1 MIFLMKKIT
10 LKKSDWLT
18 KRLKRPVSLVLF
30 AFFMLLLVAPAQ
42 AQIYAPEGLNMPGT
56 WNGWTN
62 PPANN
67 LAFASS
73 TQVAD
78 GRVLLIDV
86 GTLRWQT
93 TFSVAATGGDITGGT
108 YTWLFTSGPES
119 NAFANK
125 WADVTVSMN
134 SLQEYTYQGA
144 ADNSLT
150 VADGYWYTMNW
161 EDAGYGNTRAIFM
174 ETSAEPVAITSV
186 SVPATVLP
194 NEDVVIGVTTD
205 AAPSPEEL
213 VYLRYTTTAWNTSEV
228 LVVAMTGVNGVATIP
243 GQPDN
248 TTVDYYVFTST
259 VAGIT
264 SDFDLYT
271 IKYNNNGNSN
281 YQYVVG
287 GGAPPV
293 IGWAN
298 LQWPDMGIIVTGSEY
313 LVYGQ
318 VFIPGVTDQAGQG
331 ADVQAWIG
339 YHNED
344 TDPAGWTNWIVA
356 DFSGDVGNN
365 DEYVADLGTLLT
377 DEGTYYY
384 ATKFQ
389 YLTQQEVYGGFS
401 AFGGGF
407 WDGITN
413 VSGMLTVTGTPPD
426 PEIGWANLQYPG
438 SGTIEPGQEYIVYAQ
453 AWIADITGQVD
464 PAVGLQSWIGFSLND
479 TDPATWT
486 DWIPASYFGAAGS
499 NDEFIADL
507 GAQMVAPGTYYYASR
522 FQYLDQEFVYGGYST
537 FGGGFWDG
545 VANVSGVLTV
555 MNEVITYP
563 VTFAVTDATGLY
575 SNIKFKGSMTDWEP
589 VDMIQNNDLWS
600 VTLDI
605 YPGDYEWGV
614 FEDDGSPLGIWL
626 VIGPNLTMSV
636 SAEGIVTGD
645 TTYLVTFVGIE
656 ETRALAA
663 VYPNPTSDFL
673 TVSVADVIGTSDYYL
688 VNSSGSVVYTGR
700 MTSGNQVVDL
710 RAFPAGMYVLVVKQG
725 KAYTYSQVIKN

>member
-1 MIFLMKKIT
+1 MKQKFTFL
-10 LKKSDWLT
+10 
-18 KRLKRPVSLVLF
+18 SLS
-30 AFFMLLLVAPAQ
+30 LLLLFFTMGIAVK

-78 GRVLLIDV
+78 GRVVLIDA

-108 YTWLFTSGPES
+108 YTWLFTSGPET

-194 NEDVVIGVTTD
+194 DEDVVIGVTTA

-426 PEIGWANLQYPG
+426 PEIGWANLQYPA
-438 SGTIEPGQEYIVYAQ
+438 SGTIEPGQEYI
-453 AWIADITGQVD
+453 
-464 PAVGLQSWIGFSLND
+464 
-479 TDPATWT
+479 
-486 DWIPASYFGAAGS
+486 
-499 NDEFIADL
+499 
-507 GAQMVAPGTYYYASR
+507 
-522 FQYLDQEFVYGGYST
+522 
-537 FGGGFWDG
+537 
-545 VANVSGVLTV
+545 
-555 MNEVITYP
+555 
-563 VTFAVTDATGLY
+563 
-575 SNIKFKGSMTDWEP
+575 
-589 VDMIQNNDLWS
+589 
-600 VTLDI
+600 
-605 YPGDYEWGV
+605 
-614 FEDDGSPLGIWL
+614 
-626 VIGPNLTMSV
+626 
-636 SAEGIVTGD
+636 
-645 TTYLVTFVGIE
+645 
-656 ETRALAA
+656 
-663 VYPNPTSDFL
+663 
-673 TVSVADVIGTSDYYL
+673 
-688 VNSSGSVVYTGR
+688 
-700 MTSGNQVVDL
+700 
-710 RAFPAGMYVLVVKQG
+710 
-725 KAYTYSQVIKN
+725 